1 MFALEESME
10 DVKVE
15 PGDSVRVSVK
25 IKESGKERT
34 QAFEGTV
41 ISVRGVGD
49 SKTFTVRKI
58 GAGGIGVERI
68 WPLNS
73 PHLQKIEVKKKGKVR
88 RAKLYYLRSR
98 KGKAA
103 LGV

>member
-1 MFALEESME
+1 ME
-10 DVKVE
+10 DAKVT
-15 PGDSVRVSVK
+15 PGDSVRVNVK
-25 IKESGKERT
+25 IKESGKERN

-41 ISVRGVGD
+41 IAVRGVGD

-58 GAGGIGVERI
+58 GAGGVGVERI

-103 LGV
+103 LGI

>member
-1 MFALEESME
+1 ME

>member
-1 MFALEESME
+1 ME
-10 DVKVE
+10 DVKVS

-25 IKESGKERT
+25 VKESGKERT

-41 ISVRGVGD
+41 ISVRGVGG

-58 GAGGIGVERI
+58 GVGGIGVERI

-73 PHLQKIEVKKKGKVR
+73 PHLQNIEIKKKGKVR

-103 LGV
+103 LGI